1 MIVQYNLKKLFAII
15 QYPVPNKAAGG
26 MVLFYEGTSWKLT
39 KQSQSV
45 ANFEV
50 R

>member
-26 MVLFYEGTSWKLT
+26 MVLFLWRNIMEIDKAIAIS
-39 KQSQSV
+39 S
-45 ANFEV
+45 
-50 R
+50 